1 MLIFEPKCE
10 TVHYD
15 MLRQAETVSCIV
27 TQSVS
32 CLGGSWRTSCFPMA

>member
-15 MLRQAETVSCIV
+15 MHRQAETEVNCIV
-27 TQSVS
+27 TQSV
-32 CLGGSWRTSCFPMA
+32 